1 MSDTQNLSTKNLLG
15 IRGLTR
21 DDIDLIHATAK
32 EFKDVLNRPIKK
44 VPSLRDLT
52 VANLFFENSTRTR
65 LSFELAEKRLSAD
78 VVNFSA
84 AGSSVKKGETLVD
97 TVNNIL
103 AMKVDMV
110 VMRHP
115 HPGAHQFLASKIDVP
130 IVNAGDGTHEHPT
143 QALLDTFSLRQNLGD
158 DLVGKNVAIV
168 GDIQHSRVALSNI
181 LALKLLGANVRVC
194 GPHTLIPRHLSQL
207 GVEVS
212 HDLDETIRW
221 ADSLNMLRIQLERQG
236 DTDAVRFF
244 PSLRE
249 YTMNFGLTLP
259 RLAQADK
266 ALIIMHPGPINRG
279 VEISSE
285 VADSK
290 HAIILDQVENGV
302 AVRMAVLYLLAQG
315 RG

>member
-1 MSDTQNLSTKNLLG
+1 MSDTPNLSTKNLLG

-158 DLVGKNVAIV
+158 DLVGKNIAIV

-236 DTDAVRFF
+236 DTEAVRFF

-249 YTMNFGLTLP
+249 YTMNYGLTLP

>member
-1 MSDTQNLSTKNLLG
+1 MSDTPNLSTKNLLG

-65 LSFELAEKRLSAD
+65 LSFELTEKRLSAD

-158 DLVGKNVAIV
+158 DLVGKNIAIV

-194 GPHTLIPRHLSQL
+194 GPHTLIPRHLSRL

>member
-1 MSDTQNLSTKNLLG
+1 MNELSVRHLTG
-15 IRGLTR
+15 IRGLNR
-21 DDIDLIHATAK
+21 ADLELVFQTAK
-32 EFKDVLNRPIKK
+32 EFKEVLNRPIRK

-52 VANLFFENSTRTR
+52 IANLFFENSTRTR

-84 AGSSVKKGETLVD
+84 GTSSVKKGETLVD

-115 HPGAHQFLASKIDVP
+115 HPGAAVFLASKVKTQV
-130 IVNAGDGTHEHPT
+130 VNAGDGTHEHPT
-143 QALLDTFSLRQNLGD
+143 QALLDAFSLRERLGE
-158 DLVGKNVAIV
+158 DLTGKRIAIV
-168 GDIQHSRVALSNI
+168 GDIRHSRVALSNI
-181 LALKLLGANVRVC
+181 LCLKMLGAEVRVC
-194 GPHTLIPRHLSQL
+194 GPATLIPKHLRDM

-212 HDLDETIRW
+212 HDLSETVAW
-221 ADSLNMLRIQLERQG
+221 ADAANMLRIQLERQG
-236 DTDAVRFF
+236 GAGMVPYF

-249 YTMNFGLTLP
+249 YGQGFGLTQKDLMQ
-259 RLAQADK
+259 RDK
-266 ALIIMHPGPINRG
+266 PLTILHPGPINRG

-285 VADSK
+285 VADGE

-302 AVRMAVLYLLAQG
+302 AIRMAVLYLLAAK
-315 RG
+315 R